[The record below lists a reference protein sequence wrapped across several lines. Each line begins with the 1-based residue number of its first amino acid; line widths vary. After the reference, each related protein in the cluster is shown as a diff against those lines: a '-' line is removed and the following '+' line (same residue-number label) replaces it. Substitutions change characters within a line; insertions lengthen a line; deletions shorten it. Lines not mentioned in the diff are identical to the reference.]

1 MAFALSAL
9 ISVHLWFQPL
19 NPRQFHS
26 ARYSIPRIVTSR
38 IMMAGDDPARA
49 NPTGDSV
56 ATHAFADEPVRARL
70 LMPTHGATQLDEVPR
85 ILAIDY
91 GRKRIGLALS
101 DELGLTAQP
110 HATLTRTNRKND
122 LRRLRDICR
131 KHAVRRIL
139 VGHPLHITGEAGEM
153 AREAAIFAARLRK
166 EIGVEVELADER
178 LTTWEAHQTMAE
190 VKSPWRK
197 RTGAAID
204 DVAAAVL
211 LRDYL
216 ERKHADRVSAS
227 AEKE

>member
-1 MAFALSAL
+1 
-9 ISVHLWFQPL
+9 
-19 NPRQFHS
+19 
-26 ARYSIPRIVTSR
+26 
-38 IMMAGDDPARA
+38 
-49 NPTGDSV
+49 
-56 ATHAFADEPVRARL
+56 
-70 LMPTHGATQLDEVPR
+70 MPTQLDHAQR

-110 HATLTRTNRKND
+110 HATITRTNRKND

-153 AREAAIFAARLRK
+153 AEEAAIFAARLKK
-166 EIGVEVELADER
+166 EIGVEVELVDER

-190 VKSPWRK
+190 VKSPRRK
-197 RTGAAID
+197 RAGTAVD
-204 DVAAAVL
+204 DIAAAVL

-216 ERKHADRVSAS
+216 ERERANRVSAS
-227 AEKE
+227 AERE